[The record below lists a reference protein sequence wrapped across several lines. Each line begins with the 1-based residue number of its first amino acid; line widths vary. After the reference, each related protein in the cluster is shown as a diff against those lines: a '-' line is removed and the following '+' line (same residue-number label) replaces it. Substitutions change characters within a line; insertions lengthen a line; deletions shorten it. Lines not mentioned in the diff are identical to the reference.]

1 METESK
7 TTKRV
12 RPTVMVCEIRPPSI
26 RGSAVIVLLALLV
39 TWISPAG
46 AVDGVLEINQTVV
59 SAAGGFPYQI
69 TAAGSYRLTGNLV
82 VGVADT
88 NAINVTASPVTIDLN
103 GFSISGTGGLVSS
116 GIRDNVGQLTVKN
129 GTIQS
134 FGEGVNSTGPD
145 VIADL
150 TTNNT
155 NQGIF
160 VSNAVVRRYTAQST
174 TFGVGCG
181 GFGTCVIADS
191 LISASTT
198 GINVFDSTGSVTNCV
213 VTSAGIGI
221 AILQGNGSV
230 IGNTINMTAGSS
242 ASTAV
247 SISTVAGPSGYGANT
262 ANVPSGA
269 TCFAGGTS
277 MGNNVCNGTVQ

>member
-7 TTKRV
+7 IAKRV
-12 RPTVMVCEIRPPSI
+12 RPTVLVCQIKPPI
-26 RGSAVIVLLALLV
+26 RGSALLLLFALLV
-39 TWISPAG
+39 AWIAPAG

-103 GFSISGTGGLVSS
+103 GFSISGAGGSVSS
-116 GIRDNVGQLTVKN
+116 GIQDNVGQLTVKN

-134 FGEGVNSTGPD
+134 FGEGVNSAGPD

-155 NQGIF
+155 SQGIF
-160 VSNAVVRRYTAQST
+160 VSNAVVRRYTAEST
-174 TFGVGCG
+174 VNGVGCG
-181 GFGTCVIADS
+181 GFGTCVVADS
-191 LISASTT
+191 LINASTT
-198 GINVFDSTGSVTNCV
+198 GINIFDSTGSVTNCV
-213 VTSAGIGI
+213 VTSAGVGI
-221 AILQGNGSV
+221 SILQGSGSV
-230 IGNTINMTAGSS
+230 IGNTINMTAGS
-242 ASTAV
+242 ATSTAV
-247 SISTVAGPSGYGANT
+247 SISTLAGPSGYGANT
-262 ANVPSGA
+262 ANVPAGA

-277 MGNNVCNGTVQ
+277 MGTNVCNGTVQ

>member
-7 TTKRV
+7 IARRV
-12 RPTVMVCEIRPPSI
+12 RPTVAACRINPPSI
-26 RGSAVIVLLALLV
+26 RGSALLVLVALLV
-39 TWISPAG
+39 AWISPAG
-46 AVDGVLEINQTVV
+46 AVDGVLEINQTIVG
-59 SAAGGFPYQI
+59 AAGGFPYTI
-69 TAAGSYRLTGNLV
+69 SAPGSYRLTGNLV
-82 VGVADT
+82 VTAADT
-88 NAINVTASPVTIDLN
+88 NAINVTGSPVTIDLN
-103 GFSISGTGGLVSS
+103 GFSISGTGGSVSS
-116 GIRDNVGQLTVKN
+116 GIRDNVGQLTVRN
-129 GTIQS
+129 GTIQN
-134 FGEGVNSTGPD
+134 FGEGINSIGPD
-145 VIADL
+145 VILDL

-155 NQGIF
+155 LQGLF
-160 VSNAVVRRYTAQST
+160 VSNALVRHYTALST

-181 GFGTCVIADS
+181 GIGTCAVADS
-191 LISASTT
+191 VVNASST
-198 GINVFDSTGSVTNCV
+198 GINIFDSTGSVTNCV

-221 AILQGNGSV
+221 SILQGNGSV

-247 SISTVAGPSGYGANT
+247 SISTLAGPSGYGANT